1 MFTYVY
7 VYVYVYVYTYTYMY
21 MNYFCAFIFKIPSR
35 GFYIDCSFNTWNA
48 ISTCEI
54 QDIDDFAKSF

>member
-1 MFTYVY
+1 
-7 VYVYVYVYTYTYMY
+7 MY

-54 QDIDDFAKSF
+54 QDIDDFDKRF